1 MTKLYFNK
9 GVKMKRTFILLFV
22 VLTAVLFNGCGHS
35 NELAKFDVNN
45 SKVLFRENV
54 GPNARYVK
62 IEQQSTAQKENKNG
76 LGAVL
81 DVIAS
86 VSNSVLAEE
95 KQNKLR
101 ESIDTERL
109 LYSISD
115 NLQEAM
121 HIYLDINP
129 VEKLSDK
136 PDFICTI
143 VLKDCKLLL
152 NQNQVSIYVNATASL
167 VDRATGEIAWKNYES
182 RTISLSES
190 YGEHI
195 SDSGLESVF
204 NALQLA
210 SLDENEINEIVDAA
224 ADDVGTYMAETLR
237 NDVAKSHKQR
247 MEMKRVIQ

>member
-1 MTKLYFNK
+1 MR
-9 GVKMKRTFILLFV
+9 RTNIIFTII
-22 VLTAVLFNGCGHS
+22 LTAVLFGGCGHS
-35 NELAKFDVNN
+35 NELAKFNVNN

-54 GPNARYVK
+54 SPNARYVK
-62 IEQQSTAQKENKNG
+62 IEQQSTAEKKSNGG

-95 KQNKLR
+95 KQNKLK
-101 ESIDTERL
+101 ESIDTQKL
-109 LYSISD
+109 LYAVSD

-121 HIYLDINP
+121 HIYLEINP
-129 VEKLSDK
+129 VDKLSDK

-143 VLKDCKLLL
+143 TLKECKLLL
-152 NQNQVSIYVNATASL
+152 NQNNVSIYVNATASL
-167 VDRATGEIAWKNYES
+167 VDRATGQIAWENYES

-190 YGEHI
+190 YGDHI
-195 SDSGLESVF
+195 SNSGLESVF

-247 MEMKRVIQ
+247 MEMNKK

>member
-1 MTKLYFNK
+1 MRRAN
-9 GVKMKRTFILLFV
+9 ILFSIILTV
-22 VLTAVLFNGCGHS
+22 VLLGGCGHS

-54 GPNARYVK
+54 SPNARYVK
-62 IEQQSTAQKENKNG
+62 IEQQSTAEKKSKEG

-95 KQNKLR
+95 KQNKLK
-101 ESIDTERL
+101 ESIDTKKL
-109 LYSISD
+109 LYAVSD

-121 HIYLDINP
+121 HTYLEINP

-143 VLKDCKLLL
+143 TLKECKLLL
-152 NQNQVSIYVNATASL
+152 NQNNVSIYVNAAASL
-167 VDRATGEIAWKNYES
+167 VDRMTGQIAWENYES
-182 RTISLSES
+182 KTISLSDS
-190 YGEHI
+190 YGEQI
-195 SDSGLESVF
+195 KDSGLESAF

-210 SLDENEINEIVDAA
+210 ALDENEINEIVDAA
-224 ADDVGTYMAETLR
+224 ADDVGNYMAETLR
-237 NDVAKSHKQR
+237 DDVADAHRERNQKQ
-247 MEMKRVIQ
+247 K